1 MSSIW
6 NNLKL
11 VILSPWIVT
20 ARFLNQPATFLEV
33 KDHQHDLD
41 QPPILH
47 MEKWLK
53 DAQLARQ
60 SWQTHH
66 AAPGGGDGQRMVT
79 FKSMRTP
86 ALMLVTID
94 WILLRA
100 KEGAACFMG
109 FISFHSYNDPIR
121 WPYYSHF
128 TDENT
133 EMQRNRAACRRSHSG
148 RQCGWTSNPALSDS
162 RVQALRQ
169 RLANCVL
176 EAKSSI
182 LPVVCN

>member
-1 MSSIW
+1 MNCWVGNQCKGRWAERIKRSKSMSSIW

-11 VILSPWIVT
+11 VILSPWTVT

-133 EMQRNRAACRRSHSG
+133 EPTMAITWLRLQPRSHSK
-148 RQCGWTSNPALSDS
+148 A
-162 RVQALRQ
+162 
-169 RLANCVL
+169 CVFD
-176 EAKSSI
+176 
-182 LPVVCN
+182 P